1 MTELSTGKK
10 WHGYGGCKRVDM
22 FCLAPAQRDIELDLL
37 EEEQDGNAH
46 IGKTSFVVLALEI
59 QRDQITA
66 RREEKEMGTFP
77 TVKAQVSLARRKEK
91 ILQQYEKLMESAERL
106 FPDLDMG
113 DLTYRSG
120 STSEALSLPLPIPSN
135 IRNLPM
141 DMEHLREIELQLR
154 IGELNDAL
162 AGIWEQLALK
172 AYLFRHQIRPGRTT
186 KPKTRAWSAI
196 QRETRALQ
204 LWRKKYDA
212 ARQTLSCL
220 GAPANVQSI
229 YQKLTD
235 DDLKTVTRV
244 IDPNARGQSKETLA
258 WFWFLR
264 NPNDLDQTQDLE
276 YLEEGMSSLVS
287 HWGMGGSPFHSVLGE
302 LVESQGPSGSLERG
316 GGPVALRNGLVPK
329 FLQGEVRRVEGLG

>member
-1 MTELSTGKK
+1 M
-10 WHGYGGCKRVDM
+10 V
-22 FCLAPAQRDIELDLL
+22 CLAPAQRDIELDLL
-37 EEEQDGNAH
+37 EEEQEGNAH
-46 IGKTSFVVLALEI
+46 IGMTSFVVLALEI

-120 STSEALSLPLPIPSN
+120 STSDALSLPLPIPSN
-135 IRNLPM
+135 IRNLLM

-162 AGIWEQLALK
+162 AGIREQLALK
-172 AYLFRHQIRPGRTT
+172 AYLFRHRIRPGRTK

-196 QRETRALQ
+196 QWETRALQ

-235 DDLKTVTRV
+235 DDLKTVTGV
-244 IDPNARGQSKETLA
+244 IDPNA
-258 WFWFLR
+258 
-264 NPNDLDQTQDLE
+264 
-276 YLEEGMSSLVS
+276 
-287 HWGMGGSPFHSVLGE
+287 
-302 LVESQGPSGSLERG
+302 
-316 GGPVALRNGLVPK
+316 
-329 FLQGEVRRVEGLG
+329 